1 MSDSLRRMLAGE
13 WYLDDDHLR
22 ARRHRCRLALE
33 AIDALGAAED
43 EHRSRLLADLLG
55 QVGRDVRIEPTFRCS
70 YGAHIRLGDRVFVN
84 HDAIFMDDAPI
95 TVGDDVRLGPRVQL
109 LTAQHPVDDP
119 GRRRTGWERAL
130 PITLGS
136 NAWLGG
142 GVIVLPGVTVGAD
155 AVVGAGSVVTRDV
168 APGAVVVGN
177 PARQRQRK
185 TDSRSRSRL

>member
-1 MSDSLRRMLAGE
+1 MSDSLHRMLAGE

-22 ARRHRCRLALE
+22 ARRRHCRIALE
-33 AIDALGAAED
+33 QIDALGTLAAEQ
-43 EHRSRLLADLLG
+43 RSRLLAELLG
-55 QVGRDVRIEPTFRCS
+55 EVGHAVTIEPTFRCS
-70 YGAHIRLGDRVFVN
+70 YGGHIRLGDRVFVN

-95 TVGDDVRLGPRVQL
+95 TLGDDVRLGPRVQL

-119 GRRRTGWERAL
+119 GRRRAGWERAL
-130 PITLGS
+130 PITIGA

-142 GVIVLPGVTVGAD
+142 GAIVLPGVTVGAD

-168 APGAVVVGN
+168 PPGAVVVGN
-177 PARQRQRK
+177 PARQRK